1 MAWAQELSDCP
12 HQESAPRL
20 KTILVA
26 SYSTGMPGFS
36 PSEWVDEKL
45 AAARQLGHYVIL
57 VTSASSQLETCQH
70 QRVIK
75 LASLSTEDFT
85 QECKELESHGA
96 LKPSRGIIL
105 NSMGRA
111 FDRLFRVLAGSR
123 SDGRWSWAI
132 PATLAIWV
140 LALRFRPE
148 EIVATGGPSSAQF
161 AASLASLLPGCQRP
175 VLEFQDPFIG
185 REMGLSDK
193 VLQAM
198 HILNRFMMSRAKKYV
213 VVSKG
218 SLVQIQKAYPKYASK
233 FKAIYPYAGPRNLP
247 SREDETPLG
256 NQKVEF
262 LHAGT
267 LYGTRNLRPLFEA
280 LDAGYAEGTFSSNDL
295 QVTNLGADYTGTE
308 ARPDYQEL
316 ALLPRDTALDR
327 ARRSQVLLLVQH
339 ADDRSLETIP
349 FKLYDYLNL
358 GVPILVIGR
367 NPEIRELL
375 SDGDFFCY
383 VENQQSIV
391 QAIASL
397 LKSSRSASEMR
408 GLGAVDLSRPA
419 PDSYVRAWEAL
430 VA

>member
-1 MAWAQELSDCP
+1 M
-12 HQESAPRL
+12 
-20 KTILVA
+20 V

-45 AAARQLGHYVIL
+45 AAARQLGHFVIL
-57 VTSASSQLETCQH
+57 ITSASSQLQTCQH
-70 QRVIK
+70 QRIIK
-75 LASLSTEDFT
+75 LASLSGEDFA
-85 QECKELESHGA
+85 QETKELENHGA
-96 LKPSRGIIL
+96 IKPSRGLIL

-111 FDRLFRVLAGSR
+111 FDLVFKALAGSR

-140 LALRFRPE
+140 SALRFHPD

-161 AASLASLLPGCQRP
+161 AASLASLFPGCKRP

-185 REMGLSDK
+185 REMGLSVK

-198 HILNRFMMSRAKKYV
+198 HMLNRFMMSRAKKYV
-213 VVSKG
+213 AVSKG
-218 SLVQIQKAYPKYASK
+218 SLAQIQEVYPKYAAK
-233 FKAIYPYAGPRNLP
+233 VTAIYPYAGPRVFSNRGAVTAFG
-247 SREDETPLG
+247 SERA
-256 NQKVEF
+256 EF

-280 LDAGYAEGTFSSNDL
+280 LDAGYADGKFSSKEL

-308 ARPDYQEL
+308 ARHDYQEL
-316 ALLPRDTALDR
+316 ALLPRDAALDR
-327 ARRSQVLLLVQH
+327 ARQSQVLLLVQH

-367 NPEIRELL
+367 NPEIMELL
-375 SDGDFFCY
+375 SHGDFFCY

-391 QAIASL
+391 QAVSSL
-397 LKSSRSASEMR
+397 LNSNRPASDMRSF
-408 GLGAVDLSRPA
+408 GAVELSRPA
-419 PDSYVRAWEAL
+419 PDSYVKAWEAL